1 MRVFGRG
8 RSRLVHHDGRP
19 TTHYTVG
26 SAYDWALAMVDCP
39 DLLRCHLIEVLIHQA
54 TVIVERIARWLGGIW
69 IWLDWRWVNL
79 VLVCYLI

>member
-26 SAYDWALAMVDCP
+26 SANDRALAMMDCP

-54 TVIVERIARWLGGIW
+54 TVIVERIARWLRGIW